1 MILNSLLKKSALAVI
16 FAYGGVAWLNVWH
29 QYGYSRS
36 MLIFPSISSG
46 LRDSMI
52 LLIPVM
58 LAVWAGIALV
68 QWLVNRS
75 NGRMSISTQSI
86 LTAAILGGLS
96 SITIIVMENTRFF
109 FTGLGN
115 EIAILA
121 SICRNL
127 YPDGNFLLNLLQRLF
142 SDYQAIRLHILL
154 QDGFN
159 LALVNLT
166 ITVVLILTLEG
177 SVSLGKSHE
186 MRAQLT
192 V

>member
-1 MILNSLLKKSALAVI
+1 MILNSLFKKSALAVI
-16 FAYGGVAWLNVWH
+16 FAYGGVAWLNIWH
-29 QYGYSRS
+29 QYNYSRS
-36 MLIFPSISSG
+36 ALVFPPISNW
-46 LRDSMI
+46 LRDSLI
-52 LLIPVM
+52 LLLPVM
-58 LAVWAGIALV
+58 LAVWAGIALA
-68 QWLVNRS
+68 QWLINRS
-75 NGRMSISTQSI
+75 GERMSLSTQYI
-86 LTAAILGGLS
+86 LTAAILGVVTS
-96 SITIIVMENTRFF
+96 VTIIVMENTRIF

-127 YPDGNFLLNLLQRLF
+127 YPDGNFLLNNLQKLF

-166 ITVVLILTLEG
+166 ITVVLILILEG

-186 MRAQLT
+186 MKAQLT
-192 V
+192 L